1 MDRLKIHVLGL
12 GKTNMREGWPH
23 HNFDVASAMEK
34 YRNELETIGNTSHIE
49 FSGYSTPQT
58 EGELMQMLDALE
70 KEKVDGILA
79 ISLTAEF
86 SSLGPSI
93 FKVADSGLPVV
104 VYTKP
109 FSTYWDGSG
118 KLYAGDYKVE
128 VCDSAHIED
137 IVPILDV
144 VRAISRFKQTRV
156 LLLKDYDYDTT
167 HYDPRMAEP
176 RWMGPS
182 YFKRL
187 KDIFGI
193 ETVRATSSDILEY
206 YENIDDTEVERLS
219 HVVGDLAKGMLGP
232 AKEDLLKACK
242 LYLAIKEMMKDTGTN
257 AVTAGCLNWIR
268 HRKLPVSP
276 CLTLSLLNDV
286 GIPAGCEA
294 DVESLITLCFA
305 HYVGNRP
312 GFQGDPVIDGSSGRM
327 TLAHCTAATR
337 FMGYDKEP
345 FPFWLRTHT
354 ESWRDVAVET
364 EMRQNDGEPVTLLKL
379 EGVMSS
385 KSVCW
390 PEVNI
395 RTRFEGYTLLAY
407 KAETVDVDTDKSK
420 LSAEERTR
428 EWGCRTKLTVKF
440 PDANELDNF
449 RENFNGHHRI
459 AMYGDWVK
467 KLRIAAR
474 FLAIRFVNKPYLR
487 P

>member
-1 MDRLKIHVLGL
+1 MDGLKIHVVGL
-12 GKTNMREGWPH
+12 GKKNMSEGWPH
-23 HNFDVASAMEK
+23 HNFDVASAMET
-34 YRNELETIGNTSHIE
+34 YRSELDTIGNTSHIE
-49 FSGYSTPQT
+49 FSGYDIPQT
-58 EGELMQMLDALE
+58 EGELMQVLDALE
-70 KEKVDGILA
+70 KEKADGILA

-93 FKVADSGLPVV
+93 FKIADSGLPVIA
-104 VYTKP
+104 YTKP

-118 KLYAGDYKVE
+118 KLYDSEYKVE
-128 VCDSAHIED
+128 VCDSERIED
-137 IVPILDV
+137 ILPILDV

-206 YENIDDTEVERLS
+206 YDNINDAEAEKLS

-232 AKEDLLKACK
+232 AKEDLLKASK

-268 HRKLPVSP
+268 HRKLPISP
-276 CLTLSLLNDV
+276 CLSISILNDE

-294 DVESLITLCFA
+294 DVESLITLCFS
-305 HYVGNRP
+305 HYLGNRP
-312 GFQGDPVIDGSSGRM
+312 GFQGDPVIDGSNGRV

-337 FMGYDKEP
+337 FMGYDREP

-354 ESWRDVAVET
+354 ESWRDLAVET

-379 EGVMSS
+379 EGVISS

-395 RTRFEGYTLLAY
+395 RNRFEGYTLLVY

-428 EWGCRTKLTVKF
+428 EWGCRTKLTVRF
-440 PDANELDNF
+440 PDAGELENF

-459 AMYGDWVK
+459 VMYGDWVK

-474 FLAIRFVNKPYLR
+474 FLGIRFVNKPYLR

>member
-1 MDRLKIHVLGL
+1 MDRLKIHVVGL
-12 GKTNMREGWPH
+12 GKINMSEGWPH
-23 HNFDVASAMEK
+23 HKFDVASAMAGYK
-34 YRNELETIGNTSHIE
+34 HNLDTIGEANDIE
-49 FSGYSTPQT
+49 FAGYEIPQS
-58 EGELMQMLDALE
+58 EQQLMRLLDAFE
-70 KEKVDGILA
+70 QEAADGILA

-93 FKVADSGLPVV
+93 FKIADSDLPVI

-118 KLYAGDYKVE
+118 RLYDSECKVE
-128 VCDSAHIED
+128 VCDSARIED
-137 IVPILDV
+137 VLPILNAI
-144 VRAISRFKQTRV
+144 RAVSRFRRTRM

-193 ETVRATSSDILEY
+193 DTVRATSSDILQH
-206 YENIDDTEVERLS
+206 YEKITDAEAKRVSQGIAGLS
-219 HVVGDLAKGMLGP
+219 KGVLGP
-232 AKEDLLKACK
+232 SEEDLLKASK
-242 LYLAIKEMMKDTGTN
+242 LYLAIKEMMDDTGTN

-268 HRKLPVSP
+268 HRKLPISP

-294 DVESLITLCFA
+294 DVESLITLCFS

-312 GFQGDPVIDGSSGRM
+312 GFQGDPVIDGSSGLV

-337 FMGYDKEP
+337 FMGYDKDP

-354 ESWRDVAVET
+354 ESWRDLAVET
-364 EMRQNDGEPVTLLKL
+364 EMRQQEGEPITLLKL

-385 KSVCW
+385 KAVCW

-395 RTRFEGYTLLAY
+395 RNRFEGYTLLAY
-407 KAETVDVDTDKSK
+407 AAETVGLDADKSR
-420 LSAEERTR
+420 LSPKERTV
-428 EWGCRTKLTVKF
+428 EWGCRTKLTLRF
-440 PDANELDNF
+440 PEPGELGSF
-449 RENFNGHHRI
+449 REHFYGHHRI

-467 KLRIAAR
+467 ELEMVAR
-474 FLAIRFVNKPYLR
+474 LLGIRFVNRAYIAP
-487 P
+487 

>member
-1 MDRLKIHVLGL
+1 MDMLKIHVVGL
-12 GKTNMREGWPH
+12 GKINMSEGWPH
-23 HNFDVASAMEK
+23 HNFDVAGAMARYK
-34 YRNELETIGNTSHIE
+34 HDLAKIGDLSGIE
-49 FSGYSTPQT
+49 FSGYEIPQS
-58 EGELMQMLDALE
+58 EEQLMQLLDAFE
-70 KEKVDGILA
+70 RESVDGILA

-93 FKVADSGLPVV
+93 FKIADSDLPVI

-118 KLYAGDYKVE
+118 KLYDKAYKVE
-128 VCDSAHIED
+128 VCDSARIED
-137 IVPILDV
+137 IVPILD
-144 VRAISRFKQTRV
+144 AIKAVSRFKQTRM

-182 YFKRL
+182 YFRRL
-187 KDIFGI
+187 KSIFGI
-193 ETVRATSSDILEY
+193 ETVRATSADILEY
-206 YENIDDTEVERLS
+206 YEKIADAKAREVSHRIGGLS
-219 HVVGDLAKGMLGP
+219 KGMLGP
-232 AKEDLLKACK
+232 SEEDLLKASR
-242 LYLAIKEMMKDTGTN
+242 LYLAIGEMMKDTDTN

-268 HRKLPVSP
+268 HRKLPISP

-294 DVESLITLCFA
+294 DVESLITLCFS

-312 GFQGDPVIDGSSGRM
+312 GFQGDPVIDGSSGLV

-337 FMGYDKEP
+337 FMGYDKDP

-354 ESWRDVAVET
+354 ESWRDLAVET
-364 EMRQNDGEPVTLLKL
+364 EMRQQEGDPITLLKL
-379 EGVMSS
+379 EGVISS
-385 KSVCW
+385 KAVCW

-395 RTRFEGYTLLAY
+395 RNRFEGYTLLAY
-407 KAETVDVDTDKSK
+407 KAETVEMDADKSK
-420 LSAEERTR
+420 LSPKERTV
-428 EWGCRTKLTVKF
+428 EWGCRTRLTLRF
-440 PDANELDNF
+440 SDPDELDHF
-449 RENFNGHHRI
+449 REHFYGHHRI

-467 KLRIAAR
+467 ELRAVAR
-474 FLAIRFVNKPYLR
+474 FLGIGFVNKPYIS